1 MKRYKVKVEE
11 VRITE
16 FNVDA
21 KNKQNAHEIVEDIIL
36 NTNILNLSCVGHKF
50 EVRIGLQQIKGNN
63 LHEADR

>member
-21 KNKQNAHEIVEDIIL
+21 KNKQNAHAIVEDIIL

-50 EVRIGLQQIKGNN
+50 EVRIALQQTKGNN
-63 LHEADR
+63 LNEADR

>member
-36 NTNILNLSCVGHKF
+36 NTNILNLM
-50 EVRIGLQQIKGNN
+50 I
-63 LHEADR
+63 